1 MTNMPVFRSGLGASQ
16 AHIAL
21 KKSVEIM
28 NQAQHCAVLWFGE
41 IMRREL
47 YRELGYS
54 TMRAYA
60 LEDLEFSSTKAG
72 DFMRLA
78 KKLEELPAV
87 KEEMATGKIG
97 YTVAREI
104 ATVADPANEKDW
116 LKEAQEKSR
125 RELIAQVRHA
135 RDVAKRDQKTNP
147 DQVELMPRP
156 VPVVA
161 AAPPPVRIGFEL
173 TAIQNARYEAA
184 LAKIGHRG
192 DKAQLLLDMVE
203 ALADTPE
210 SAPRG
215 ATARAPHQIHIHH
228 CEECGSK
235 TVQTPQGE
243 TPLTETQY
251 EAACCDAEIHIPGQR
266 NATTIPPRIRR
277 EVQTRDR
284 HKCRRKGCHHTRHLH
299 IHHVVPRARGGGN
312 EIENLVT
319 LCSSCHDLWHERGG
333 NLQMILTGATTE

>member
-28 NQAQHCAVLWFGE
+28 NQGQHCAVLWFGE

-60 LEDLEFSSTKAG
+60 LEELEFSSTKAG

-78 KKLEELPAV
+78 RKLEELPAV

-104 ATVADPANEKDW
+104 ATVADPANEQDW
-116 LKEAQEKSR
+116 LKEAQEKPR
-125 RELIAQVRHA
+125 RELIAQVKHA
-135 RDVAKRDQKTNP
+135 KDVAKQNQKSDPN
-147 DQVELMPRP
+147 QGELMPRP
-156 VPVVA
+156 TPIVA
-161 AAPPPVRIGFEL
+161 ATPPSIRIGFEL
-173 TAIQNARYEAA
+173 SAIQNARYEAA

-203 ALADTPE
+203 ALASDMDI
-210 SAPRG
+210 APRG
-215 ATARAPHQIHIHH
+215 ATASAPHQIHIHH
-228 CEECGSK
+228 CHECGQKS
-235 TVQTPQGE
+235 VQTPQGE
-243 TPLTETQY
+243 TQLTETQY
-251 EAACCDAEIHIPGQR
+251 ETACCDAEIHIPGKR
-266 NATTIPPRIRR
+266 NATAIPPRTRR
-277 EVQTRDR
+277 EVKTRDR
-284 HKCRRKGCHHTRHLH
+284 YKCRRKGCQHTRHLH
-299 IHHVVPRARGGGN
+299 IHHIIPRADGGRN
-312 EIENLVT
+312 NIENLVT
-319 LCSSCHDLWHERGG
+319 LCSACHDLWHERGG
-333 NLQMILTGATTE
+333 DLKEMLTETPK